1 MKTYKLLGWLLM
13 PVLAACTSEVPSD
26 GVDSEESGQPFVIH
40 LEDMDE
46 GLTTRAGRP
55 LQSWEPGQD
64 IQHITL
70 YFVNEP
76 TDADTKKGIVLQK
89 EINQTQWKEAQ
100 DYDYGKQLE
109 FSIKEKFPEGNY
121 TVYAVGFSEPS
132 DYTIYPTPETTVI
145 DAIDDYTFIEDAIV
159 PFDFEKEFAAILKE
173 GKVAAEE
180 IFAGKAELKATAD
193 AGGKTSLSN
202 VGSSASLNPFIILN
216 RQVAGTIGYFTNIP
230 AQVGGISPTK
240 LRLIASNCNNT
251 VNFIELV
258 KGETIQ
264 PGFDV
269 SDGNDSGTTD
279 DTDNPD
285 NDNKVTYVVN
295 GSMTGN
301 PVYTQVDF
309 YNTPANKGYVVYEIQ
324 LEDFYPYMKQQGK
337 SFVDCDL
344 NRDGYVG
351 TGDCSEESLTR
362 VNLQLSDY
370 WKNPRNT
377 QEHPQE
383 LQQGSVYGSSFLIP
397 FKWLELH
404 NTFELQLLGTSNSG
418 ADIYLQ
424 AWNVKLSK
432 NQLHQ
437 IGEIPTVSTGMI
449 VFIEGDKSE
458 SCFNVYRNHLY
469 VLGEKPKDTEVTDD
483 DKPLD
488 LSKGLELVITIK
500 GLWKGSNNMTI

>member
-1 MKTYKLLGWLLM
+1 MKTYKLLRWILM

-26 GVDSEESGQPFVIH
+26 GMELEESGQTFIIR
-40 LEDMDE
+40 LEDMDG

-76 TDADTKKGIVLQK
+76 TDADKTKGIVLQK
-89 EINQTQWKEAQ
+89 EINQTQWKEAL

-109 FSIKEKFPEGNY
+109 LSIKEKFPEGKY

-132 DYTIYPTPETTVI
+132 NYTIYPVPESTVI
-145 DAIDDYTFIEDAIV
+145 DAIGDYTFIEEAIV
-159 PFDFEKEFAAILKE
+159 PFDFEKEFAAVLKE
-173 GKVAAEE
+173 GKVDAEE
-180 IFAGKAELKATAD
+180 IFAGKAEIKATAD
-193 AGGKTSLSN
+193 TGGKTSLSN
-202 VGSSASLNPFIILN
+202 VGSSASVNPLIILN

-230 AQVGGISPTK
+230 AKVGGISPTK

-251 VNFIELV
+251 VNFIDLV
-258 KGETIQ
+258 EGETIQ
-264 PGFDV
+264 PDFDI
-269 SDGNDSGTTD
+269 SDGD
-279 DTDNPD
+279 DFGKIADNPD

-324 LEDFYPYMKQQGK
+324 LEDFYPYMKQEGK
-337 SFVDCDL
+337 AFADCDL
-344 NRDGYVG
+344 NGDGYVG
-351 TGDCSEESLTR
+351 MSDIKKFIDDFGENSL
-362 VNLQLSDY
+362 SAY
-370 WKNPRNT
+370 WNNPRNT
-377 QEHPQE
+377 QEYPQG
-383 LQQGSVYGSSFLIP
+383 LQRGSVYGSSFLIP

-404 NTFELQLLGTSNSG
+404 NTFELQLLGTSDSG

-449 VFIEGDKSE
+449 IFIEGDKSE

-469 VLGEKPKDTEVTDD
+469 VLGEKPKDAEVTD